1 MGFKQKYGV
10 FRHIV
15 GQPLL
20 CEQSFS
26 AVEDAEAHARGFD
39 GSVVLAFDEFR
50 PSYEERQA
58 SREDTFSRREDA
70 APVDEVVDVSVVEK
84 KPRGAR
90 RA

>member
-20 CEQSFS
+20 CEHSFTER
-26 AVEDAEAHARGFD
+26 ADAEARARSID
-39 GSVVLAFDEFR
+39 GSIVLSFAEFR

-58 SREDTFSRREDA
+58 SREGTDYRREDA
-70 APVDEVVDVSVVEK
+70 PDDETAVAAVAGKS
-84 KPRGAR
+84 PRGAR
-90 RA
+90 RT